1 MINIDTRYNPANEIS
16 KYNFFEQLEHS
27 EDGKDPKTIKQYVA
41 AVHEFEVATGFKDF
55 KKYTSDWA
63 IDFKD
68 YLNDKLNS
76 RTGEHISKSL
86 YFNYISFVRQLFEWL
101 VKNQKDYAKIKDEH
115 IKFLH
120 VTRNDKNKAK
130 ATGYQESHEIHDIL
144 ASIRNMPESNEIE
157 MRNKALVSLCLLT
170 TPRISSLQ
178 EGRIERIKY
187 FKDLD
192 TWAFLQDPRLQNTKY
207 SKFITSFFVGHVEDI
222 IQNVLKWKNH
232 LISKG
237 HTDKGFLFP
246 KIKSSFTRDGAPIL
260 ELTKECIKSQT
271 QIRIIIK
278 DAFVSNNLS
287 YLKQHSFRHSITR
300 KMMKGEDAA
309 ERLMALAENEGHK
322 GGMAT
327 LVASY
332 GGNYLAKQARLL
344 KEFELE

>member
-1 MINIDTRYNPANEIS
+1 MKNTDTRHNPANEIV

-41 AVHEFEVATGFKDF
+41 AIHEFEVATDFKDF
-55 KKYTSDWA
+55 KKYNSDWA
-63 IDFKD
+63 IDFKNH
-68 YLNDKLNS
+68 LNDKINK
-76 RTGEHISKSL
+76 RTGDNISKSL

-101 VKNQKDYAKIKDEH
+101 VKNKKDYGKIKKEH

-130 ATGYQESHEIHDIL
+130 AIGYQESHEVHDII
-144 ASIRNMPESNEIE
+144 STIRNMPEGNEIE

-178 EGRIERIKY
+178 QGRIEHIKY

-207 SKFITSFFVGHVEDI
+207 SKSITAFFIGHVNDI
-222 IQNVLKWKNH
+222 IQNVLKWKDY

-237 HTDKGFLFP
+237 HTGKDFLFP
-246 KIKSSFTRDGAPIL
+246 KIKSNFTQDGTSIL
-260 ELTKECIKSQT
+260 ELTKEYIKSQT

-278 DAFVSNNLS
+278 EAFTHNNLP

>member
-1 MINIDTRYNPANEIS
+1 MKKIDTRYNPANEIA

-68 YLNDKLNS
+68 CLNDKINS

-86 YFNYISFVRQLFEWL
+86 YFNYISFVRQLFEWI
-101 VKNQKDYAKIKDEH
+101 VKNNKDYAKIKDEH

-130 ATGYQESHEIHDIL
+130 ATGYQESHEVCDIL
-144 ASIRNMPESNEIE
+144 SSIRNMPESNEIE

-192 TWAFLQDPRLQNTKY
+192 AWAFLQDPRLQNTKY
-207 SKFITSFFVGHVEDI
+207 SKFITSFFIGHVEDI
-222 IQNVLKWKNH
+222 IQNVLKWKNY

-237 HTDKGFLFP
+237 HTNKDYLFP
-246 KIKSSFTRDGAPIL
+246 KIKSSFTQDGTPIL

-278 DAFVSNNLS
+278 DAFVSNNLP